1 MKKLILA
8 IVAIIAVNGVNAQ
21 FIKRMADRA
30 KNKLEQKAGEKVDK
44 GIDDATDVKKNEK
57 KKEKSSSDNE
67 SKDAGSKE
75 ETASPSNN
83 NASSSSSEAPAS
95 SNEEVSL
102 KTYSK
107 YDFIPGEKVIAF
119 EDFAGTDIGDF
130 PVRWNTNAT
139 AEVVNINS
147 KEGKWLKFTKKGNF
161 HPEFITDLPDNFTLE
176 FDLGVN
182 DDWNSYPIAVN
193 IVKLKEADD
202 YLYFG
207 YSPSWRGD
215 HLVHLNFKPAV
226 NSSRTDGNS
235 MIQAGKNGE
244 LYNNATFS
252 NWDNGKNKFAHISI
266 WRQKQ
271 RLRVYLNGEKIWD
284 IPRAFDATATY
295 NAVTFGTT
303 DAYKDGDL
311 MLLNNIRL
319 AVGAP
324 DTRNKLIT
332 EGKFVTRGILF
343 DVNSDVVKAESY
355 GTIKDIAN
363 VLKENAGVRVK
374 VVGHTDSDG
383 DDKANLDLSKRRAES
398 VKNALASEFGIDAS
412 RIETDGKGESQP
424 VDKSGTAVGKAN
436 NRRVEFIKL

>member
-1 MKKLILA
+1 MKKLTL
-8 IVAIIAVNGVNAQ
+8 AIIAIIAINAANAQ

-30 KNKLEQKAGEKVDK
+30 KNRLEQKAGQKVDK
-44 GIDDATDVKKNEK
+44 GVDEATEIKKKDK
-57 KKEKSSSDNE
+57 KKESEDSSKNE
-67 SKDAGSKE
+67 E
-75 ETASPSNN
+75 ETASSDND
-83 NASSSSSEAPAS
+83 ASSSSSSTSSSSSAAS
-95 SNEEVSL
+95 SEENPTL

-107 YDFIPGEKVIAF
+107 YDFIPGDKVIAF

-139 AEVVNINS
+139 AEVVNLNN
-147 KEGKWLKFTKKGNF
+147 KEGKWLKLTKQGAF
-161 HPEFITDLPDNFTLE
+161 HPEFITELPENFTLE

-182 DDWNSYPIAVN
+182 DNWNSYPLAIN
-193 IVKLKEADD
+193 ITKFKSPEDFKN
-202 YLYFG
+202 FG
-207 YSPSWRGD
+207 YSASYTGE
-215 HLVHLNFKPAV
+215 HVVHLNFKPSV
-226 NSSRTDGNS
+226 ISSRAEGGS
-235 MIQAGKNGE
+235 MIQTGKSGDGI
-244 LYNNATFS
+244 YNNVGFT
-252 NWDNGKNKFAHISI
+252 NWDNTKNKFAHISI

-271 RLRVYLNGEKIWD
+271 RLRVYLNGQKIWD
-284 IPRAFDATATY
+284 IPKAFDATAPY
-295 NAVTFGTT
+295 NAVTFGMR
-303 DAYKDGDL
+303 DVYQDDDF

-363 VLKENAGVRVK
+363 VLKENANVRVK
-374 VVGHTDSDG
+374 VIGHTDSDG
-383 DDKANLDLSKRRAES
+383 DDKANLDLSKRRSES
-398 VKNALASEFGIDAS
+398 VKNALVSEFGIDGS

-424 VDKSGTAVGKAN
+424 VDKSETSVGKAN